1 MNRALPPFLVTLR
14 QILDSSHPLLAATLE
29 DRSSTSAKRDDIVK
43 EIGTM
48 NLDVQERETL
58 EAVLGLH
65 GEEKESEEGVGR
77 DVRSL

>member
-14 QILDSSHPLLAATLE
+14 QILNSSHPLLAATLE
-29 DRSSTSAKRDDIVK
+29 DRSNFSTKRDDIVK
-43 EIGTM
+43 GSQKL
-48 NLDVQERETL
+48 NLEEQERETL